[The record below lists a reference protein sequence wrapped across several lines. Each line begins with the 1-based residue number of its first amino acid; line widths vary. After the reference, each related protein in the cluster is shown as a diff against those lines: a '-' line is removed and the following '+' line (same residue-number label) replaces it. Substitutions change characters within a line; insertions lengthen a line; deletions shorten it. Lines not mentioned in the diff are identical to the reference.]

1 MPSAFPSKEMLKKY
15 PFVRKAV
22 EKPWYTYIRA
32 FYTISPLHLIGLLF
46 LVVLFIVWINN
57 TRSNPRNNEN
67 EKVYNSNNNPQHLKN
82 SIPRMVVFS
91 SLPMGYLLLLTALGI
106 IGSGYQLRFI
116 LPILPFTG
124 LLSAIALQI
133 METRLST
140 IPILSSSY
148 FPLVFSY
155 ISYSVILFFYYCNL
169 YSIYYADLEYS
180 LLDIIIQILQS
191 AYPELLVNTDFVKL
205 MTHFGV
211 VP

>member
-32 FYTISPLHLIGLLF
+32 FCTISPLNMIGLLF

-57 TRSNPRNNEN
+57 TRFNPRNEN
-67 EKVYNSNNNPQHLKN
+67 EKVTNSNNNPPNFKN
-82 SIPRMVVFS
+82 WIPRIVVFS
-91 SLPMGYLLLLTALGI
+91 SLPMGYLFLLTALGI

-124 LLSAIALQI
+124 LLSAIALQL
-133 METRLST
+133 METKLSS
-140 IPILSSSY
+140 ILILSSSY
-148 FPLVFSY
+148 FPFVFSY
-155 ISYSVILFFYYCNL
+155 FSYSAILFFYYCNL

-180 LLDIIIQILQS
+180 ILDIIIQILKS
-191 AYPELLVNTDFVKL
+191 PYPELLVNTDFVKL

-211 VP
+211 IP